1 MFRKTGRRLPQP
13 LSLQVP
19 LPVHPALNTPATTR
33 FAPSPTG
40 LLHLGHAVA
49 AIVAHDL
56 ARRTAGRFL
65 LRIDDID
72 AARCRP
78 EFEQAIYEDLQWLGL
93 GWEGRVRRQSDC
105 LAEYAAALGRLRGLG
120 LIYPCFCT
128 RREILAEV
136 SRALDAPHGP
146 AGPPYPGTCRSL
158 SADERSLRMQGGA
171 VAALRLDSAR
181 ALAYAGRALTFN
193 ETGEGPQGEQGEVTA
208 RPELLGDI
216 VLARGSANNIMGV
229 SYHLAV
235 VVDDAAQNITCVS
248 RGRDLFFA
256 THAQRLLQAALKLPA
271 PHYLH
276 HALAVDEAGK
286 RLAKRH
292 DALSMRHLREG
303 GMTSDEMRD
312 MAQKI
317 IG

>member
-19 LPVHPALNTPATTR
+19 LPVHPALNAAATTR

-40 LLHLGHAVA
+40 LLHLGHAAA

-93 GWEGRVRRQSDC
+93 GWDGPVRRQSDS
-105 LAEYAAALGRLRGLG
+105 LAEYAAALAGLRELG

-128 RREILAEV
+128 RKEILAEV
-136 SRALDAPHGP
+136 ARAQDAPHGLE
-146 AGPPYPGTCRSL
+146 GPVYPGICRNL
-158 SADERSLRMQGGA
+158 SAGERQRRIQGGA
-171 VAALRLDSAR
+171 PAALRLDSAR
-181 ALAYAGRALTFN
+181 ARACTGHDLTFH
-193 ETGEGPQGEQGEVTA
+193 EFGEGPEGERGEIGV

-216 VLARGSANNIMGV
+216 VLARSSADNIIGV

-235 VVDDAAQNITCVS
+235 VVDDAAQKITCVS

-256 THAQRLLQAALKLPA
+256 THAQRLLQAVLKLPA

-292 DALSMRHLREG
+292 DALSLRHLREG
-303 GMTSDEMRD
+303 GMTPGEMRD